1 MKQESTMRLIW
12 GGLAAV
18 ALSLLGGFGS
28 GVEPAPAGTSVLALT
43 CNTAGYV
50 ADAVETPSVAQ
61 LAAYAGRY
69 NGNEGIYDASGA
81 FNRFGTADLV
91 VASDGQLIY
100 KGTAYE
106 TTSVC
111 IAKAAGGQGKVMYFE
126 SGAGHF
132 DVSDRVDATVGQ
144 AWGVSPLDGATV
156 FTGGRR

>member
-1 MKQESTMRLIW
+1 MKQESMMRLIW
-12 GGLAAV
+12 GGLGAV
-18 ALSLLGGFGS
+18 ALALLGGFG
-28 GVEPAPAGTSVLALT
+28 AGADTASAGAGALALT
-43 CNTAGYV
+43 CNVAGYV
-50 ADAVETPSVAQ
+50 ANAVEAPTEAQ

-100 KGTAYE
+100 KGTAFE

-111 IAKAAGGQGKVMYFE
+111 IDKAAGGQGTVMYFE
-126 SGAGHF
+126 SGSGHF
-132 DVSDRVDATVGQ
+132 DVSDRADATVGQ